1 MQELLAYMNGE
12 LVGRL
17 QKQSNGAHSF
27 QYDPDW
33 INNRKARPISLSLKL
48 QIAPIKSDAVIN
60 YFDNLLPDA
69 PKVRERIVARYKA
82 SSKQPFDLLKEVGK
96 DSVGAIALLPPEQ
109 PYNEDKIN
117 YETLNEEKLENVL
130 LAYKS
135 DIPLG
140 MLEEE
145 EDFRISVAG
154 AQEKTALLRSNDQWC
169 IPKCN
174 TPTTH
179 IIKLPIGEIQQ
190 AHATL
195 DLTDSVE
202 NEYLC
207 IELARE
213 LGFEVPNV
221 EIIHTE
227 KVKALAVER
236 FDRRWNKD
244 KTNLLRLPQEDICQ
258 VFGKPSSI
266 KYESQGGP
274 GIAEIMELLM
284 GSSNALE
291 DQYNFMK
298 FQVFQWAIG
307 ATDGHAK
314 NFSIFI
320 EKGGSYKLTPFY
332 DILSAYVVLGGKGL
346 NIRKLKL
353 AMGIKATRGKKY
365 EINKIYARHF
375 LDTATSVGFSKEKMQ
390 QILDDIQVELPQAI
404 ERLKARL
411 PDSFPEEVSTAIFD
425 NSLKMVKKLGINSG
439 Q

>member
-1 MQELLAYMNGE
+1 MQELIAYMNGE

-17 QKQSNGAHSF
+17 KKQSNGAHSF
-27 QYDPDW
+27 QYDADW
-33 INNRKARPISLSLKL
+33 ITNSKARPLSLSLKL
-48 QIAPIKSDAVIN
+48 QIPQINSDAVIN

-69 PKVRERIVARYKA
+69 PQVRERIVTRYKT
-82 SSKQPFDLLKEVGK
+82 SSIQPFDLLKEVGK
-96 DSVGAIALLPPEQ
+96 DSVGAITLLPPEK
-109 PYNEDKIN
+109 PYKEGPISYKILDED
-117 YETLNEEKLENVL
+117 KLENIL
-130 LAYKS
+130 LAHKS
-135 DIPLG
+135 EIPLG
-140 MLEEE
+140 MLDEE

-154 AQEKTALLRSNDQWC
+154 VQEKTALLRFKGQWC
-169 IPKCN
+169 IPEEN

-213 LGFEVPNV
+213 LGFDVPKV
-221 EIIHTE
+221 EMIQA
-227 KVKALAVER
+227 KSVKALAVER
-236 FDRRWNKD
+236 FDRRWNRDRTK
-244 KTNLLRLPQEDICQ
+244 LLRLPQEDICQ
-258 VFGKPSSI
+258 VYGKPSSI

-274 GIAEIMELLM
+274 GIAEIMKLLM
-284 GSSNALE
+284 GSSNALD

-314 NFSIFI
+314 NYSIYI
-320 EKGGSYKLTPFY
+320 EKGGSYRLTPFY

-353 AMGIKATRGKKY
+353 AMGLKATKGKKY
-365 EINKIYARHF
+365 EINKIYAHHF
-375 LDTATSVGFSKEKMQ
+375 LDTAKFVGFNQDKMQ
-390 QILDDIQVELPQAI
+390 TILDNIQVDLPQAI

-411 PDSFPEEVSTAIFD
+411 PEGFPDHIAEAIFG
-425 NSLKMVKKLGINSG
+425 NSLKMVKKLGMY
-439 Q
+439 

>member
-1 MQELLAYMNGE
+1 MQELIAYMNGE

-17 QKQSNGAHSF
+17 KKQSNGAHSF
-27 QYDPDW
+27 QYDSDW
-33 INNRKARPISLSLKL
+33 ITNSKARPLSLSLKL
-48 QIAPIKSDAVIN
+48 QLPRINSDAVIN

-69 PKVRERIVARYKA
+69 PKVRERIVTRYKA
-82 SSKQPFDLLKEVGK
+82 SSIQPFDLLKEVGK
-96 DSVGAIALLPPEQ
+96 DSVGAITLLPPDK
-109 PYNEDKIN
+109 PYKEEPISYKVLDED
-117 YETLNEEKLENVL
+117 KLENVL

-135 DIPLG
+135 EIPLG

-154 AQEKTALLRSNDQWC
+154 VQEKTALLRFNDQWC
-169 IPKCN
+169 IPEGN

-213 LGFEVPNV
+213 LGFDVP
-221 EIIHTE
+221 EIEMIQV
-227 KVKALAVER
+227 KSVKALAVER
-236 FDRRWNKD
+236 FDRRWNRDRTKV
-244 KTNLLRLPQEDICQ
+244 LRLPQEDICQ
-258 VFGKPSSI
+258 VYGKPPSI
-266 KYESQGGP
+266 KYEFQGGP
-274 GIAEIMELLM
+274 GIAEIMKLLM
-284 GSSNALE
+284 GSSNALD

-314 NFSIFI
+314 NYSIYI
-320 EKGGSYKLTPFY
+320 EKGGSYRLTPFY

-353 AMGIKATRGKKY
+353 AMGLKATKGKKY
-365 EINKIYARHF
+365 EINKIYAHHF
-375 LDTATSVGFSKEKMQ
+375 LDTAKSVGFNQDKMQ
-390 QILDDIQVELPQAI
+390 IILDDIQVDLPEAI
-404 ERLKARL
+404 ERVRGRL
-411 PDSFPEEVSTAIFD
+411 PKDFPDHVAEAIFG
-425 NSLKMVKKLGINSG
+425 NSLKMVKKLAM
-439 Q
+439 